1 MGRFWGTGTS
11 QSNVYIQKLSRAIGP
26 PPRTESIL
34 NDFTENIANI
44 KHLIE
49 DSKTQP
55 DQSSSQWMLLS
66 RIDIQ
71 SKLLMLLSLLD
82 ILASRQLRPDSCI
95 W

>member
-1 MGRFWGTGTS
+1 MGYWDFTIKCIYTETEPGYRT
-11 QSNVYIQKLSRAIGP
+11 P
-26 PPRTESIL
+26 PQRTESIL

-49 DSKTQP
+49 DGKTQP

-71 SKLLMLLSLLD
+71 SRLLMLLSLLD
-82 ILASRQLRPDSCI
+82 ILASQQLRPDSCI
-95 W
+95 S